1 MSEAFALSALPR
13 PPWPADIVATMP
25 RLADAKIFA
34 MAFIGGI
41 IRLTESGL
49 SITEWKPISAVIL
62 NWRGGFTR
70 AKRRPLVT
78 QIVPSPYVP
87 PSPWKDDPPALRCCP
102 RILPWP
108 FDANCRP
115 AQVAC
120 WLNSGASHSPKVPCQ
135 RADELV
141 PAVHIPRRLEFAT
154 STPSAR
160 RQLSCRAHGFPRSSP
175 ARTPDVSPARGTP
188 RSPAAQS
195 RGKHPSMILLAM
207 C

>member
-1 MSEAFALSALPR
+1 MVLTLERAGLIRRQPGVARSIQVLVNPEVLPPLR
-13 PPWPADIVATMP
+13 PNHDQPVNILCAEVLVA
-25 RLADAKIFA
+25 
-34 MAFIGGI
+34 
-41 IRLTESGL
+41 
-49 SITEWKPISAVIL
+49 
-62 NWRGGFTR
+62 
-70 AKRRPLVT
+70 

-120 WLNSGASHSPKVPCQ
+120 WLNSGTSRSPRVSRQ

-141 PAVHIPRRLEFAT
+141 SAVHIPRRLEFAT
-154 STPSAR
+154 STPSAP
-160 RQLSCRAHGFPRSSP
+160 RQLSGRAYGFPRSSP

-195 RGKHPSMILLAM
+195 RGKHPSMS